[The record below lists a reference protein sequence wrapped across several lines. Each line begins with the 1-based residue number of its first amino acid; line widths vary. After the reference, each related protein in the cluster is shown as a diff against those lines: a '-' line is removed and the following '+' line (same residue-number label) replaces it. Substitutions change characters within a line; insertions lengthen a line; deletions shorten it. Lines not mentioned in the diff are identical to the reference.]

1 MGKKKMLLLAVAYF
15 AIVLLA
21 YNGRSLGFDEASRG
35 MAGAFYS
42 DLFSGILGGRV
53 TPGNFIAFA
62 GNYHDHYKIVWDVA
76 YFPPMQ
82 PLLIAISYLAFG
94 ISTRS
99 TLLVNAVAAALS
111 LFLVYKIVSKIHNG
125 KTTIMV
131 PLLLGFSPAF
141 FFYAR
146 SAYYD
151 VLMTFFYLL
160 AFYLFLKWLDEPTS
174 KPVGLAVGLAIGAG
188 FLTKYPAAL
197 ALPAILLSLLATKRS
212 VPKAWPILAGFAAL
226 AAPWLIIQLTATGG
240 NYVSNWLFTGFNP
253 AASGA
258 PGLSMG
264 LAEKAASTIIT
275 LTGGLSLPAAVMVLF
290 GIFVSVLG
298 FRVAEPET
306 KPKLA
311 ALWSWTFVYMGVF
324 AILPITHL
332 EMNRYR
338 YLLPVMPL
346 LLVAGIGPLVER
358 FGIRKVR
365 LLGMVSLFLTLAF
378 FAPAFEAS
386 QSYFTPIQETGDYFL
401 ALSNGADQE
410 PVKVLVQDP
419 ALTLALRERDPER
432 KRFFVF
438 YYPPTLK
445 EAGELLA
452 GNSSSR
458 SLKFFGLKSCGIEY
472 ATLINYGKDE
482 KRHPI
487 ASELLED
494 WKFDRIIKA
503 TDAGSGGSVE
513 IYESTN
519 NATTRC

>member
-1 MGKKKMLLLAVAYF
+1 MLLLAIAYL
-15 AIVLLA
+15 AVVLLA

-42 DLFSGILGGRV
+42 DMISGILGGRV
-53 TPGNFIAFA
+53 NQGNFMAFV
-62 GNYHDHYKIVWDVA
+62 GNYQDHYKIVWDVA

-82 PLLIAISYLAFG
+82 PLLMAVSYLVFG

-111 LFLVYKIVSKIHNG
+111 LVLAYKIVSSIYG
-125 KTTIMV
+125 KTTVMV
-131 PLLLGFSPAF
+131 PLLLGFGPAF

-151 VLMTFFYLL
+151 VPMTFFYLL
-160 AFYLFLKWLDEPTS
+160 AFYLFLKWLDEPT
-174 KPVGLAVGLAIGAG
+174 PLAGLAVGLAIGAG

-197 ALPAILLSLLATKRS
+197 ALPAILLFLLATKRS
-212 VPKAWPILAGFAAL
+212 ILRAWPILAGFAAL
-226 AAPWLIIQLTATGG
+226 AAPWLAIQLAATGG
-240 NYVSNWLFTGFNP
+240 DYVGNWLFTGFNP

-264 LAEKAASTIIT
+264 LAERAASTIVT
-275 LTGGLSLPAAVMVLF
+275 LASGLSLPVAAMVLF
-290 GIFVSVLG
+290 GIFVSVFG

-306 KPKLA
+306 RPKLA
-311 ALWSWTFVYMGVF
+311 ALWSWTLIYLGVF
-324 AILPITHL
+324 AALPITHL

-346 LLVAGIGPLVER
+346 LLTAGIGPLVER

-365 LLGMVSLFLTLAF
+365 LFGMVSLFLALAF

-386 QSYFTPIQETGDYFL
+386 QSYFTPIPETSDYFL
-401 ALSNGADQE
+401 ALSNGASKA

-419 ALTLALRERDPER
+419 SLALALRERDPQL
-432 KRFFVF
+432 KRFYVF
-438 YYPPTLK
+438 YYSPTLR
-445 EAGELLA
+445 ETEELLA
-452 GNSSSR
+452 DNSTSR
-458 SLKFFGLKSCGIEY
+458 AMKMFGLKSCGIEY

-494 WKFDRIIKA
+494 WQFDRIIKA
-503 TDAGSGGSVE
+503 NNVGGSNDDYGSVE
-513 IYESTN
+513 IYGPT
-519 NATTRC
+519 NATRC

>member
-1 MGKKKMLLLAVAYF
+1 MGKKKILLLAVAYF

-42 DLFSGILGGRV
+42 DLFSGILKGQV
-53 TPGNFIAFA
+53 NPGNFAAFA

-82 PLLIAISYLAFG
+82 PLLIALSYLAFG

-99 TLLVNAVAAALS
+99 TLLVNAAAAALS
-111 LFLVYKIVSKIHNG
+111 LFLVYKITARVYG

-131 PLLLGFSPAF
+131 PLLLGFGPAF

-146 SAYYD
+146 SVYYD
-151 VLMTFFYLL
+151 VLMTLFLL
-160 AFYLFLKWLDEPTS
+160 MAFYLFLKWLDDPT
-174 KPVGLAVGLAIGAG
+174 PLAGPAVGLAIGAG

-197 ALPAILLSLLATKRS
+197 ALPAIVLFLLATKRG
-212 VPKAWPILAGFAAL
+212 VLKTWPILAGFAML

-240 NYVSNWLFTGFNP
+240 DYVGNWLFTGFNP

-264 LAEKAASTIIT
+264 LAERAASTVIT
-275 LTGGLSLPAAVMVLF
+275 LASGLSIPVAAMVLF

-298 FRVAEPET
+298 FRVAEPEA

-311 ALWSWTFVYMGVF
+311 ALWSWTLVYLGVF
-324 AILPITHL
+324 AALPITHL

-365 LLGMVSLFLTLAF
+365 LLGMVSLFLALAF

-386 QSYFTPIQETGDYFL
+386 QSYFVPVQETGDYFL
-401 ALSNGADQE
+401 ALSNGAST
-410 PVKVLVQDP
+410 KALRVLVQDP
-419 ALTLALRERDPER
+419 TLALALRERDPQL
-432 KRFFVF
+432 KRFYVF
-438 YYPPTLK
+438 YYPPTLL
-445 EAGELLA
+445 ETEELLA

-458 SLKFFGLKSCGIEY
+458 SLKLFGLKSCGIEY
-472 ATLINYGKDE
+472 ATLIDYGKNG

-487 ASELLED
+487 ASELIED

-503 TDAGSGGSVE
+503 NDGSGEGSVE
-513 IYESTN
+513 IYEYMNVTE
-519 NATTRC
+519 C